1 MVTQFPISKFQSLKT
16 PFYYYDI
23 PLLSKTIGTI
33 KAATHKD
40 TSFHIHY
47 AVKANAHPNI
57 LQLIAKE
64 GIGADCVS
72 GGEVEVA
79 INAGFTPEKIVF
91 AGVGKSDDEIRFA
104 LENNIACFNV
114 ESLPELEVIHEIAQ
128 KLNKVAHIAFRV
140 NPNVDAHTHEKIT
153 TGLHENKFGI
163 SPEQLVDAI
172 LKTKEL
178 SNVEYTGLHFHIGSQ
193 ILNLEVYKTLCECI
207 NIIQDELEKTGI
219 YTSSINVGGG
229 LGIDYECP
237 ENQPIPDFANYFKI
251 FREYLQLRP
260 HQELHFELGRSIVA
274 QCGSL
279 ITKVL
284 YVKEGLAKK
293 FVIVDAGM
301 TDLLRPAMY
310 GAHHQ
315 IQNIT
320 STSQNENQ
328 FIYDVVGPVCESS
341 DVFGTD
347 ECLPFTQRG
356 DLLAIRST
364 GAYGETMASQYN
376 QRPLPKGYTEL

>member
-23 PLLSKTIGTI
+23 PLLSKTIDTI

-64 GIGADCVS
+64 GLGADCVS